1 MNIIQRITKNFAVL
15 LISQTIVYILGFF
28 FVMYTARYL
37 GTEGFGVLSFAIAFT
52 GIFNIF
58 TDLGLNT
65 LIIREVSKDVSLAQ
79 KYLGNI
85 AVMKIILVAIT
96 FGLLALAINL
106 MGYPKETIIVVYL
119 VGLAVIFYSF
129 DAMFTSIFRAHEKM
143 EYQSAG
149 LILRSGLMLI
159 GTLIIISR
167 GLSIIEFGLLYL
179 LVSTIVLSY
188 SFGISIWKF
197 TKPKIEVDWEFWK
210 KIIKE
215 AWPMGGMAICIMI
228 YFRIDTVMLSLMKGD
243 VAVGLYNAAYRL
255 SESSTVIPA
264 IFMSAVFPLLSK
276 YHERAKS
283 SFVRTYEKS
292 VKYLLY
298 LALPMAVVITFLAQ
312 PIVNLIF
319 GSEFSGSAVALQVLI
334 WASAVMYVTMVLGT
348 TLVTANKQ
356 MFGLKVNIIT
366 VILNI
371 IMNVFMISRY
381 SYVGA
386 AITTIIS
393 EVFGL
398 IIGIY
403 YLNRWGYKLN
413 MKNIFLP
420 PLLGLSVAGVASI
433 ILITMNVNVLIIS
446 LIFILLYGMIVYK
459 TGIKEDDKELIR
471 NIFNVSKVKG
481 FRKRIP

>member
-1 MNIIQRITKNFAVL
+1 
-15 LISQTIVYILGFF
+15 
-28 FVMYTARYL
+28 
-37 GTEGFGVLSFAIAFT
+37 
-52 GIFNIF
+52 
-58 TDLGLNT
+58 
-65 LIIREVSKDVSLAQ
+65 
-79 KYLGNI
+79 
-85 AVMKIILVAIT
+85 
-96 FGLLALAINL
+96 
-106 MGYPKETIIVVYL
+106 
-119 VGLAVIFYSF
+119 
-129 DAMFTSIFRAHEKM
+129 
-143 EYQSAG
+143 
-149 LILRSGLMLI
+149 
-159 GTLIIISR
+159 
-167 GLSIIEFGLLYL
+167 
-179 LVSTIVLSY
+179 
-188 SFGISIWKF
+188 
-197 TKPKIEVDWEFWK
+197 
-210 KIIKE
+210 
-215 AWPMGGMAICIMI
+215 
-228 YFRIDTVMLSLMKGD
+228 
-243 VAVGLYNAAYRL
+243 
-255 SESSTVIPA
+255 
-264 IFMSAVFPLLSK
+264 
-276 YHERAKS
+276 
-283 SFVRTYEKS
+283 
-292 VKYLLY
+292 
-298 LALPMAVVITFLAQ
+298 MAVVITFLAQ

-371 IMNVFMISRY
+371 IMNVFMIPRY

-386 AITTIIS
+386 AITTIVS

-481 FRKRIP
+481 FRKRMP